1 MWWLNHIRKIQLDI
15 RDGPTIGIRYLCIM
29 DIQIVRQIAKG
40 LHRQKRSNKSII
52 DNRSLA
58 ERIVNLVNVIQSQIS
73 LIIVFVAVTKL
84 INIRIIKSILL
95 KVSINNGPKDVNV
108 KLSSMQSIWIWTS
121 LVKYCWVEL
130 SLVRSKLYR

>member
-1 MWWLNHIRKIQLDI
+1 
-15 RDGPTIGIRYLCIM
+15 M

-108 KLSSMQSIWIWTS
+108 KLSSMQSI
-121 LVKYCWVEL
+121 
-130 SLVRSKLYR
+130 